1 MKIMKATRRYEAWL
15 SQHISLIAAD
25 LDLKHQQMAASLF
38 PFVRATFYRWAR
50 LWPDVCPDIKES
62 PSVLSV
68 GDLHVENFGT
78 WRDAEGRL
86 VWGINDLD
94 EAYPLPYTFDLVR
107 LATSAHLAIAA
118 GYLKLG
124 EKDACE
130 AILTGYLEGLKA
142 GGQPFVLAESHDWLR
157 KAAQSELRDPASY
170 WKKMDDLPTVT
181 EAVPKGVMRALERL
195 LPDAGLTCRVT
206 HRVAGLGSLGRQR
219 WTAVAQWR
227 GGHVAREAKALAPSA
242 CAWAAD
248 LAHPP
253 ESFYQQILN
262 QSVRAR
268 DPFVA
273 VEGRWI
279 VRRLA
284 PDCSRIELAFLAPEC
299 DETRLLHAMGWET
312 ANIHLGSPKAI
323 KAVRR
328 DVQERAAGWLCDAA
342 EKMVTATTSDWENW
356 KTEFGQ
362 H

>member
-15 SQHISLIAAD
+15 SKHISLIAAD

-38 PFVRATFYRWAR
+38 PFMRATFYRWAR

-62 PSVLSV
+62 PVVLSV

-118 GYLKLG
+118 GHLKLG

-142 GGQPFVLAESHDWLR
+142 ECQPFVLAEAHDWLQ
-157 KAAQSELRDPASY
+157 KAVSELRDPALY
-170 WKKMDDLPTVT
+170 WKKMDDLPAVT
-181 EAVPKGVMRALERL
+181 ETPPAGAIKALERL
-195 LPDAGLTCRVT
+195 LPEADLSYRVA
-206 HRVAGLGSLGRQR
+206 HRIAGLGSLGRQR
-219 WTAVAQWR
+219 WVALAKWR
-227 GGHVAREAKALAPSA
+227 GGQVAREAKALAPSA

-253 ESFYQQILN
+253 EILCQDILN
-262 QSVRAR
+262 RSVRAM
-268 DPFVA
+268 DPFVKLQ
-273 VEGRWI
+273 GRWI

-284 PDCSRIELAFLAPEC
+284 PDCSRIELASLAPER
-299 DETRLLHAMGWET
+299 DEARLLHAMGWET
-312 ANIHLGSPKAI
+312 ANIHLGSPKVI

-328 DVQERAAGWLCDAA
+328 DVQKRAANWLYDAA
-342 EKMVTATTSDWENW
+342 EQMVKATTSDWENW
-356 KTEFGQ
+356 KTASD
-362 H
+362 